1 MNKILLL
8 LISACLLSTANAAS
22 IEQLSRVD
30 NKLELSKPSP
40 YRADDNHIIHMGIFY
55 TRDLLDS
62 MTTEDINAYVER
74 QIDAA
79 NMVMENSGLAIR
91 REVIYIGEYPSDNQ
105 PDLPINSFLS
115 TVYNQENQLLR
126 DASLQYGF
134 DYITVL
140 RPHTDQ
146 NYCGWAFYNNPYAV
160 MEIGG
165 NCTSA
170 TLGAHEWGHNDGA
183 DHDIANSSDTPAK
196 EYGRGFNCGG
206 EGTIMSTSNN
216 WFNRHN
222 FYSTPEI
229 SKEGQQCGD
238 DEKANIVRMLNE
250 LKEMPQHLGN
260 RQDLPEKLA
269 YVAFESSED
278 IVTTEGE
285 SIKLNLTLVDENGV
299 LITLDRDVSI
309 EVFTKSDSAMQ
320 ITDYEPLAQRIIFN
334 AGENK
339 KEITLQTLSDSHG
352 ENEEA
357 FYVGIRFGDAVLTN
371 QENIKVKFEK
381 EDDVIGY
388 QFLESDV
395 TIEELQTTNVT
406 LERTGNL
413 TNSSTVNLLTL
424 EPWISLSTNTVTF
437 DANQSIAEVSIS
449 ILDIDENASGTI
461 SLALENGDF
470 IADAIAIHGAI
481 KKESKS
487 SGGSIPF
494 LSLLLLSLIISVK
507 SRRSL

>member
-79 NMVMENSGLAIR
+79 NMVMENSGLDIR

-285 SIKLNLTLVDENGV
+285 SIK
-299 LITLDRDVSI
+299 
-309 EVFTKSDSAMQ
+309 
-320 ITDYEPLAQRIIFN
+320 
-334 AGENK
+334 
-339 KEITLQTLSDSHG
+339 
-352 ENEEA
+352 
-357 FYVGIRFGDAVLTN
+357 
-371 QENIKVKFEK
+371 
-381 EDDVIGY
+381 
-388 QFLESDV
+388 
-395 TIEELQTTNVT
+395 
-406 LERTGNL
+406 
-413 TNSSTVNLLTL
+413 
-424 EPWISLSTNTVTF
+424 
-437 DANQSIAEVSIS
+437 
-449 ILDIDENASGTI
+449 
-461 SLALENGDF
+461 
-470 IADAIAIHGAI
+470 
-481 KKESKS
+481 
-487 SGGSIPF
+487 
-494 LSLLLLSLIISVK
+494 
-507 SRRSL
+507 